1 MRLIALGCDG
11 GERVKQRLACLAAQR
26 GILLL
31 VVVWHLCVTYQ
42 SAQQKGAEK
51 CCFLHTLLLFG
62 HYEEI
67 VLLAFLAKDILA
79 IKEGIG

>member
-11 GERVKQRLACLAAQR
+11 GERVKQRLACRAAQR

-62 HYEEI
+62 YNEEI
-67 VLLAFLAKDILA
+67 VFLAFLAKDILT
-79 IKEGIG
+79 IEECIG